1 MLAFI
6 SDMYLTCIYL
16 SPPLSLL
23 SVSPAGLPLY
33 LFTVCTVYICVLDGE
48 MYPYVITYCM
58 YTYYHNR
65 DFVHL
70 QWIRFSIF
78 LSNGKQFESWLQFKF
93 TVKITPKL
101 PCKTTYSFSFT
112 GKIAARIVL
121 LIYCNNKCGTVCPWL
136 TSLSSYHGVL
146 MENKTV
152 PNSIVTHW
160 PKATGCSTVTQYCFA
175 MTSHPRCRQVSS

>member
-1 MLAFI
+1 MER
-6 SDMYLTCIYL
+6 CIHT
-16 SPPLSLL
+16 SLH
-23 SVSPAGLPLY
+23 
-33 LFTVCTVYICVLDGE
+33 TVCTHTTTTDDTDRQSI
-48 MYPYVITYCM
+48 
-58 YTYYHNR
+58 
-65 DFVHL
+65 FVHL

-78 LSNGKQFESWLQFKF
+78 LSNGKQFESWLQLKF

-146 MENKTV
+146 MEKKTV

>member
-1 MLAFI
+1 MHLPFTP
-6 SDMYLTCIYL
+6 SL
-16 SPPLSLL
+16 SPLCLSCRFTF
-23 SVSPAGLPLY
+23 VSIYCVYCIHMCTGWRDVSIRHYILYVHILPQQRL
-33 LFTVCTVYICVLDGE
+33 
-48 MYPYVITYCM
+48 
-58 YTYYHNR
+58 
-65 DFVHL
+65 
-70 QWIRFSIF
+70 FSIF
-78 LSNGKQFESWLQFKF
+78 LSNGKQFESWLQLKF

-112 GKIAARIVL
+112 GKIAARNVL
-121 LIYCNNKCGTVCPWL
+121 LICCNNKCGTVCPWL

-160 PKATGCSTVTQYCFA
+160 PKATVCSTVSQCCFA